1 MKITGSNVVPFEV
14 ERVWD
19 SLLDPRV
26 LVATIPGCERL
37 ETLTSTS
44 GAEHAYDMT
53 VTAGVA
59 SIRGTYQGSCTLS
72 DLVEHRSLLMR
83 LTGAGAPG
91 TIDASVQVW
100 FGEADAGQTKIDY
113 EADAIVGGMVGGVGF
128 VVGRAVIR
136 DLYDGPRAQRM
147 MAHVAVI
154 FAIAPA
160 VAPVIGGQLL
170 RAFDWHGVFFF
181 LALVAAVLF
190 AAAWRYLPETL
201 PRESRLPFAPQP
213 LWRGYRDIFGSGQ
226 FVCLSLA
233 LSTNFAGFFVYVLSS
248 PVFLIRHLGLAP
260 DAFAWMFIPMVGG
273 MMLGSLLNGR
283 LAGRL
288 SPRRTI
294 AAGYGVMAAG
304 AALNIATNLSMPPML
319 PWAILPL
326 FVYMVGLALT
336 MPCLQLLAMDLF
348 PARHGMASSCQ
359 GLVQS
364 GLNAWVAGLVA
375 PLLWGSTMTL
385 ALGMLAFMLTGA
397 CSFALALRLRR
408 DGC

>member
-1 MKITGSNVVPFEV
+1 MKRHAVADVPSAATIGQGGLSVLLAGLAMLGPFSIDTYLPAFPAIGRSLDATPIQVQQTLTAYLGMFAFMILWHGSISDTLGRR
-14 ERVWD
+14 RVI
-19 SLLDPRV
+19 LV
-26 LVATIPGCERL
+26 GTAAYLVA
-37 ETLTSTS
+37 S
-44 GAEHAYDMT
+44 
-53 VTAGVA
+53 
-59 SIRGTYQGSCTLS
+59 
-72 DLVEHRSLLMR
+72 LVCAFAWRIEML
-83 LTGAGAPG
+83 
-91 TIDASVQVW
+91 W
-100 FGEADAGQTKIDY
+100 FGRALQ
-113 EADAIVGGMVGGVGF
+113 GMVGGVGF

>member
-1 MKITGSNVVPFEV
+1 MKRHAVADVPSAATIGQGSISVLLAGLAMLGPFSIDTYLPAFPAIGRSLDATPIQV
-14 ERVWD
+14 QQTLTAYLGMFAFMILWHGSISDTLGRRRVI
-19 SLLDPRV
+19 LV
-26 LVATIPGCERL
+26 GTAAYLVA
-37 ETLTSTS
+37 S
-44 GAEHAYDMT
+44 
-53 VTAGVA
+53 
-59 SIRGTYQGSCTLS
+59 
-72 DLVEHRSLLMR
+72 LVCAFAWRIEML
-83 LTGAGAPG
+83 
-91 TIDASVQVW
+91 W
-100 FGEADAGQTKIDY
+100 FGRALQ
-113 EADAIVGGMVGGVGF
+113 GMVGGVGF